1 MNAFEQTSDSSDHS
15 SPGAKPTST
24 ITMMMQGEAKKQG
37 ITKSEDRKQEKKAAE
52 IEVIAGLERA
62 LAQKEVVIDRFR
74 ERVMMLEQEVEKL

>member
-1 MNAFEQTSDSSDHS
+1 M
-15 SPGAKPTST
+15 T
-24 ITMMMQGEAKKQG
+24 IQPEAKKQG

-74 ERVMMLEQEVEKL
+74 ERVMILEQEVEKL

>member
-1 MNAFEQTSDSSDHS
+1 VVIQ
-15 SPGAKPTST
+15 P
-24 ITMMMQGEAKKQG
+24 EAKKQG

-74 ERVMMLEQEVEKL
+74 ERVMILEQEVEKL

>member
-1 MNAFEQTSDSSDHS
+1 MVIQ
-15 SPGAKPTST
+15 P
-24 ITMMMQGEAKKQG
+24 EAKKQG

-74 ERVMMLEQEVEKL
+74 ERVMILEQEVEKL

>member
-1 MNAFEQTSDSSDHS
+1 
-15 SPGAKPTST
+15 
-24 ITMMMQGEAKKQG
+24 MMIQPEAKKQG

-74 ERVMMLEQEVEKL
+74 ERVMILEQEVEKL